1 MLLLYMGVI
10 YILLSLLYGV
20 HTATKT
26 IRGYNFM
33 RKNQRLNIGF
43 FTCHLDNDY
52 AYEVC
57 KGVDYAAKE
66 LDVNL
71 IVFPGMYMNASYNDP
86 KNARFDYQ
94 YNSIFYYASKHTL
107 DALIVSIGSIGSF
120 ISENDMIAFLKNFN
134 VPILTIEI
142 EIPGYPY
149 LYTEGRT
156 GMRQAIEHLIT
167 EHHKTKI
174 GFVSGRRENADAK
187 ERLDTY
193 CQVLMEHNIPV
204 EEDRIVYGNFSEF
217 TEDIVNNLLDAN
229 PDLEAIVFANDSMAI
244 GGYNAIKARGL
255 EIGKDI
261 LVTGYD
267 NAPASLVLDP
277 PLTTVHNNII
287 DMGYHAVYEV
297 LNLLDHGSTNT
308 SILNSS
314 LIVRSSCGCGDFKVR
329 NAKKLTSIFATS
341 DLPAAKTYILN
352 YLFGDYKDNFYYE
365 ELICRFSPILE
376 MILKPFADKSMDFN
390 IQLISSNLLELI
402 ETDFIDLY
410 FSTDKL
416 SHAIRELH
424 QLLCSLAN
432 NEHSRCKVMQL
443 FNRLFSDM
451 LAKLS
456 GTLYNTIHDH
466 KKAVWSSMYIT
477 RDTLTYSDDEESCF
491 RLIMDKLQDAHFTS
505 SYMYIYEEPVM
516 LMPDGSWKIPKNLY
530 LQACNNNGKT
540 VYLSGDDRLIS
551 SDKVFFNQ
559 YTSYDR
565 RRTLV
570 ITPLFTNNIQYGL
583 FVGEIGIEHFPNI
596 YPNSLQLAISLN
608 FISLMKQQLLT
619 QSKLASSAAELN
631 EKNRL
636 LNKLSVTDGL
646 TGINNR
652 RGFLDSVQSHVT
664 SSFNEGKPAM
674 LLFAD
679 MDNLKQVND
688 RFGHKNGDYAIK
700 SIARI
705 LQESFTD
712 DDVIGRIGGDEFVAF
727 CFLDDPHTPDDLCQ
741 KIKTLSCQLNKTNGK
756 PYYVDISL
764 GVSTFICNPTLNIED
779 VMHQADESL
788 YEHKKNKR
796 KDVMKPV

>member
-1 MLLLYMGVI
+1 M
-10 YILLSLLYGV
+10 
-20 HTATKT
+20 
-26 IRGYNFM
+26 
-33 RKNQRLNIGF
+33 KNSKKRLNIGF

-120 ISENDMIAFLKNFN
+120 ISQNDMIAFLNNFDI
-134 VPILTIEI
+134 PILTIEV
-142 EIPGYPY
+142 EVPGYPY

-167 EHHKTKI
+167 EHGKTKI

-187 ERLDTY
+187 ERLETY
-193 CQVLMEHNIPV
+193 CQVLMEHDIPV
-204 EEDRIVYGNFSEF
+204 EEERIVYGNFSEY

-229 PDLEAIVFANDSMAI
+229 PDLEAIVFANDTMAI

-267 NAPASLVLDP
+267 DAPAALVLDP

-297 LNLLDHGSTNT
+297 LNLLEQGRTNT
-308 SILNSS
+308 SILNSR
-314 LIVRSSCGCGDFKVR
+314 LIVRSSCGCGDFKLE
-329 NAKKLTSIFATS
+329 NTSEKLVSIFSENDISTAMTFT
-341 DLPAAKTYILN
+341 LE
-352 YLFGDYKDNFYYE
+352 YLFSDYTGNFYYN
-365 ELICRFSPILE
+365 ELIERFSPILKS
-376 MILKPFADKSMDFN
+376 ILTPFLARTMAFDEEYISDMLLDLIESSFSKLYFNADKLTYT
-390 IQLISSNLLELI
+390 IKELC
-402 ETDFIDLY
+402 
-410 FSTDKL
+410 
-416 SHAIRELH
+416 R
-424 QLLCSLAN
+424 LLCSISQ
-432 NEHSRCKVMQL
+432 NEHEKCAVMTL
-443 FNRLFSDM
+443 FNSLYCNV
-451 LAKLS
+451 LS
-456 GTLYNTIHDH
+456 KTSSTLYNTVHEH
-466 KKAVWSSMYIT
+466 KQTVWSSMYIT

-491 RLIMDKLQDAHFTS
+491 RLIMDKLYGSHFDS
-505 SYMYIYEEPVM
+505 SFMYIYEEPVM
-516 LMPDGSWKIPKNLY
+516 FLPDGSWKIPKTLY
-530 LQACNNNGKT
+530 LQACNNKGKT
-540 VYLSGDDRLIS
+540 VYLNGDDRLIS
-551 SDKVFFNQ
+551 SEKVFFNQ
-559 YTSYDR
+559 YTPYDR

-583 FVGEIGIEHFPNI
+583 FVGEISIEYFQNI

-608 FISLMKQQLLT
+608 FIALMKQQLLT

-631 EKNRL
+631 EKNKL
-636 LNKLSVTDGL
+636 LSTLSITDGL

-652 RGFLDSVQSHVT
+652 RGFMDSVQAKVNSQ
-664 SSFNEGKPAM
+664 FNEGKPAM

-688 RFGHKNGDYAIK
+688 RFGHKNGDYAIRC
-700 SIARI
+700 IAQI
-705 LQESFTD
+705 LQESFESE
-712 DDVIGRIGGDEFVAF
+712 DVIGRIGGDEFVAF
-727 CFLDDPHTPDDLCQ
+727 CFLDDPHTPDKMCN
-741 KIKTLSCQLNKTNGK
+741 KIKKLSAQLNETNGK

-764 GVSTFICNPTLNIED
+764 GVSTFTCEPTLNIED
-779 VMHQADESL
+779 VLHTADESL
-788 YEHKKNKR
+788 YENKKNKR
-796 KDVMKPV
+796 KDVLKPV

>member
-1 MLLLYMGVI
+1 M
-10 YILLSLLYGV
+10 
-20 HTATKT
+20 K
-26 IRGYNFM
+26 
-33 RKNQRLNIGF
+33 KNNKRLNIGF

-120 ISENDMIAFLKNFN
+120 LSENDMIAFLKNFDI
-134 VPILTIEI
+134 PILTIEI
-142 EIPGYPY
+142 EVPGYPY

-156 GMRQAIEHLIT
+156 GMREAIEHLIT

-193 CQVLMEHNIPV
+193 CQVLMDHNIPV
-204 EEDRIVYGNFSEF
+204 EEDRIVYGNFSEY

-267 NAPASLVLDP
+267 NAPASLILDP
-277 PLTTVHNNII
+277 PLTTVHNNIL
-287 DMGYHAVYEV
+287 DMGYHAVHEV
-297 LNLLDHGSTNT
+297 LHLLEHGNT
-308 SILNSS
+308 SKSILNSN
-314 LIVRSSCGCGDFKVR
+314 LIVRSSCGCGDFKSKKAQELASIL
-329 NAKKLTSIFATS
+329 AKKDI
-341 DLPAAKTYILN
+341 DLARNYILQ
-352 YLFGDYKDNFYYE
+352 YLFGSYRDNFYYSKLISLFADPL
-365 ELICRFSPILE
+365 EL
-376 MILKPFADKSMDFN
+376 ILKPLINGSMDFN
-390 IQLISSNLLELI
+390 ITDISGSLLAMI
-402 ETDFIDLY
+402 DTDFIDLY
-410 FSTDKL
+410 FSSDKL
-416 SHAIRELH
+416 TYAIRELN
-424 QLLCSLAN
+424 QLLCSIAD
-432 NEHSRCKVMQL
+432 ESHKCKIMEL
-443 FNRLFSDM
+443 FNRLYSDM
-451 LAKLS
+451 LAKS
-456 GTLYNTIHDH
+456 STTLYNTIHNH
-466 KKAVWSSMYIT
+466 KQAVWASMYIT
-477 RDTLTYSDDEESCF
+477 RDTLTYSGDEESCF
-491 RLIMDKLQDAHFTS
+491 RLIMDKLQDAHFKS
-505 SYMYIYEEPVM
+505 SYMYMYEEPVM
-516 LMPDGSWKIPKNLY
+516 LMADGSWKIPKTMY

-540 VYLSGDDRLIS
+540 TYLSGDDRLIC

-559 YTSYDR
+559 YTSFDR

-583 FVGEIGIEHFPNI
+583 FVGEIGIEHFQNI
-596 YPNSLQLAISLN
+596 YPNSLQLATSLN

-619 QSKLASSAAELN
+619 QSKLANSAAELN
-631 EKNRL
+631 EKNIL
-636 LNKLSVTDGL
+636 LNKLSITDGL

-652 RGFLDSVQSHVT
+652 RGFLDSVQAHVN
-664 SSFNEGKPAM
+664 SSYNEGKPAM

-688 RFGHKNGDYAIK
+688 RFGHKNGDYSIK
-700 SIARI
+700 CIAHI
-705 LQESFTD
+705 LQQSFNSN
-712 DDVIGRIGGDEFVAF
+712 DVIGRIGGDEFVAF
-727 CFLDDPHTPDDLCQ
+727 CFLDDPHTPDHLCA
-741 KIKTLSCQLNKTNGK
+741 KIKELSDRLNQTNEK
-756 PYYVDISL
+756 PYYIDVSL
-764 GVSTFICNPTLNIED
+764 GISTFICSPSLNIED
-779 VMHQADESL
+779 VLHQADEAL

-796 KDVMKPV
+796 KDVLKPA

>member
-1 MLLLYMGVI
+1 ME
-10 YILLSLLYGV
+10 
-20 HTATKT
+20 
-26 IRGYNFM
+26 
-33 RKNQRLNIGF
+33 KNKRRPNIGF

-120 ISENDMIAFLKNFN
+120 LSENDMIAFLKNFDI
-134 VPILTIEI
+134 PILTIEI
-142 EIPGYPY
+142 EVPGYPY
-149 LYTEGRT
+149 LYTEGKT
-156 GMRQAIEHLIT
+156 GMRAAIEHLIT
-167 EHHKTKI
+167 EHKKTKI

-187 ERLDTY
+187 ERLETY
-193 CQVLMEHNIPV
+193 YQVLTEHHIPID
-204 EEDRIVYGNFSEF
+204 ENRIVYGNFSEF

-244 GGYNAIKARGL
+244 GGYNAIKQRGL

-287 DMGYHAVYEV
+287 DMGYHAVHEV
-297 LNLLDHGSTNT
+297 LNLLSHGQTNV
-308 SILNSS
+308 SILNSN
-314 LIVRSSCGCGDFKVR
+314 LIVRSSCGCGDFKL
-329 NAKKLTSIFATS
+329 KKAQKLNSIFAEHDTQ
-341 DLPAAKTYILN
+341 AAKKYISD
-352 YLFGDYKDNFYYE
+352 YLFGDYKNNFYYA
-365 ELICRFSPILE
+365 ELTRRFAPVLDLILE
-376 MILKPFADKSMDFN
+376 PFSDKTMNFDISAISNQILA
-390 IQLISSNLLELI
+390 LID
-402 ETDFIDLY
+402 TDFIKLY

-416 SHAIRELH
+416 THAIRELSH
-424 QLLCSLAN
+424 LLCSLAD
-432 NEHSRCKVMQL
+432 NEHGRCKVMQL
-443 FNRLFSDM
+443 FNRLYSDI
-451 LAKLS
+451 LAKS
-456 GTLYNTIHDH
+456 SNTLYNTVHEH
-466 KKAVWSSMYIT
+466 KEAVWSSMYIT

-491 RLIMDKLQDAHFTS
+491 RLIMEKLQDAHFTS
-505 SYMYIYEEPVM
+505 SYMYIYEDPVM
-516 LMPDGSWKIPKNLY
+516 MLPDGSWKIPKTLY
-530 LQACNNNGKT
+530 LQTCNNNGKT
-540 VYLSGDDRLIS
+540 VYLNGDDRLIS

-565 RRTLV
+565 RKTLV

-583 FVGEIGIEHFPNI
+583 FVGEIGIEYFQNI

-619 QSKLASSAAELN
+619 QSKLACSAAELN

-636 LNKLSVTDGL
+636 LNRLSITDGL

-652 RGFLDSVQSHVT
+652 RGFLDNVQSHVN
-664 SSFNEGKPAM
+664 SSYNDGKPAM

-700 SIARI
+700 SIAHI
-705 LQESFTD
+705 LQESFHE
-712 DDVIGRIGGDEFVAF
+712 DDVIGRIGGDEFVGF
-727 CFLDDPHTPDDLCQ
+727 CFLEDPHTPDDLCS
-741 KIKTLSCQLNKTNGK
+741 KIKELSTQLNETNGK
-756 PYYVDISL
+756 PYFVDISL
-764 GVSTFICNPTLNIED
+764 GVSTFQCSPTLNIED
-779 VMHQADESL
+779 VLHQADKSL
-788 YEHKKNKR
+788 YKHKKNKR
-796 KDVMKPV
+796 KDVLKPV

>member
-1 MLLLYMGVI
+1 M
-10 YILLSLLYGV
+10 
-20 HTATKT
+20 K
-26 IRGYNFM
+26 
-33 RKNQRLNIGF
+33 KKQKRLNIGF

-120 ISENDMIAFLKNFN
+120 ISESDMIAFLKNFDI
-134 VPILTIEI
+134 PILTIEV
-142 EIPGYPY
+142 EVPGYPY
-149 LYTEGRT
+149 LYTEGKT

-167 EHHKTKI
+167 EHSKTKI

-193 CQVLMEHNIPV
+193 CQVLMEHNIPI
-204 EEDRIVYGNFSEF
+204 EEDRIVYGNFSEY

-267 NAPASLVLDP
+267 DAPAALILDP
-277 PLTTVHNNII
+277 PLTTVHNHII

-297 LNLLDHGSTNT
+297 LNLLEQGHTNV
-308 SILNSS
+308 SILNSK
-314 LIVRSSCGCGDFKVR
+314 LMVRSSCGCG
-329 NAKKLTSIFATS
+329 NYKLEKNSEKLESVFSSANTQAVVDYTL
-341 DLPAAKTYILN
+341 D
-352 YLFGDYKDNFYYE
+352 YLFSDYKGNFYHN
-365 ELICRFSPILE
+365 ELLEKFSPILE
-376 MILKPFADKSMDFN
+376 LILTPFLDKSMIFD
-390 IQLISSNLLELI
+390 QEAISEKILKFLDTS
-402 ETDFIDLY
+402 FVQLY
-410 FSTDKL
+410 FSSDKITF
-416 SHAIRELH
+416 AIKELC
-424 QLLCSLAN
+424 QLLCNMTNTQSEECAV
-432 NEHSRCKVMQL
+432 RAL
-443 FNRLFSDM
+443 FNKLFLDI
-451 LAKLS
+451 LS
-456 GTLYNTIHDH
+456 KVSNTLYNTIHEH
-466 KKAVWSSMYIT
+466 KQVVWSSMYIT

-491 RLIMDKLQDAHFTS
+491 RLIMDKLYASHFDS
-505 SYMYIYEEPVM
+505 SYMYIYEDPVM
-516 LMPDGSWKIPKNLY
+516 LLPDGSWKIPKNLY
-530 LQACNNNGKT
+530 LQACNNKGKT
-540 VYLSGDDRLIS
+540 VYLNGDDRLIS
-551 SDKVFFNQ
+551 SDKIFFNQ
-559 YTSYDR
+559 YTPYDR

-583 FVGEIGIEHFPNI
+583 FVGEIDIEYFRNI
-596 YPNSLQLAISLN
+596 YPNSLQLAISQN
-608 FISLMKQQLLT
+608 FIALMKQQLLT

-636 LNKLSVTDGL
+636 LNMLSITDGL

-652 RGFLDSVQSHVT
+652 RGFLDSVQSQVN
-664 SSFNEGKPAM
+664 SLFNEGKPAM

-700 SIARI
+700 SIAGI
-705 LQESFTD
+705 LKESFQA

-727 CFLDDPHTPDDLCQ
+727 CFLDNPNTQEELCNT
-741 KIKTLSCQLNKTNGK
+741 IKKLSAELNEKSEK
-756 PYYVDISL
+756 PYYIDISL
-764 GVSTFICNPTLNIED
+764 GYTTFVCQPTLNIED
-779 VMHQADESL
+779 VLHEADVAL
-788 YEHKKNKR
+788 YEQKKNKR

>member
-1 MLLLYMGVI
+1 MGVT
-10 YILLSLLYGV
+10 ILLSGLCAQGLCRD
-20 HTATKT
+20 KDF
-26 IRGYNFM
+26 RGCNNFM
-33 RKNQRLNIGF
+33 KKSNKRLNIGF

-120 ISENDMIAFLKNFN
+120 LSENDMIAFLKNFN
-134 VPILTIEI
+134 IPILTIEI
-142 EIPGYPY
+142 EVPGYPY

-193 CQVLMEHNIPV
+193 CQVLMDHNIPV

-267 NAPASLVLDP
+267 DTPAALVLDP
-277 PLTTVHNNII
+277 PLTTVHNHII

-297 LNLLDHGSTNT
+297 LNLLDHGSTST
-308 SILNSS
+308 SILSSS
-314 LIVRSSCGCGDFKVR
+314 LIVRSSCGCGNYKL
-329 NAKKLTSIFATS
+329 NKAKELTSVFAAN
-341 DLPAAKTYILN
+341 DLQKAKNYVLN

-365 ELICRFSPILE
+365 ELIERFSEPLE
-376 MILKPFADKSMDFN
+376 LILKPVADGSMAFDAAA
-390 IQLISSNLLELI
+390 ISGSLLALIA
-402 ETDFIDLY
+402 TDFVDLY
-410 FSTDKL
+410 FSNDKL
-416 SHAIRELH
+416 THAIRELN
-424 QLLCSLAN
+424 QLLCSLVDDN
-432 NEHSRCKVMQL
+432 NRCKIMRL
-443 FNRLFSDM
+443 FNQLYSDM
-451 LAKLS
+451 LAKS
-456 GTLYNTIHDH
+456 SSTLYNTIHDH

-491 RLIMDKLQDAHFTS
+491 RLIMDKLQDAHFIS

-516 LMPDGSWKIPKNLY
+516 LMSDGSWKIPKNLY

-551 SDKVFFNQ
+551 SDKLFFNQ

-583 FVGEIGIEHFPNI
+583 FVGEIGIEHFQNI
-596 YPNSLQLAISLN
+596 YPNSLQLATSLN

-619 QSKLASSAAELN
+619 QSKLASSASELS
-631 EKNRL
+631 EKNKL
-636 LNKLSVTDGL
+636 LNKLSITDGL

-652 RGFLDSVQSHVT
+652 RGFLDSVQHLVN
-664 SSFNEGKPAM
+664 SSYNEGKPAM

-700 SIARI
+700 SIAQI
-705 LQESFTD
+705 LQQSFDT

-727 CFLDDPHTPDDLCQ
+727 CFLDDPHTPDHLCS
-741 KIKTLSCQLNKTNGK
+741 KIKTLSEHLNETNGK

-779 VMHQADESL
+779 VLHQADESL

-796 KDVMKPV
+796 KDVLKPV

>member
-1 MLLLYMGVI
+1 MKK
-10 YILLSLLYGV
+10 S
-20 HTATKT
+20 K
-26 IRGYNFM
+26 
-33 RKNQRLNIGF
+33 KRLNIGF

-120 ISENDMIAFLKNFN
+120 ISENDMIAFLNNFDI
-134 VPILTIEI
+134 PILTIEI
-142 EIPGYPY
+142 EVPGYPY
-149 LYTEGRT
+149 LYTEGKT

-167 EHHKTKI
+167 EHGKTKI

-187 ERLDTY
+187 ERLETY

-204 EEDRIVYGNFSEF
+204 EEDRIVYGNFSEY

-267 NAPASLVLDP
+267 DAPASLVLDP
-277 PLTTVHNNII
+277 PLTTVHNHII

-297 LNLLDHGSTNT
+297 LTLLEQGHTNV
-308 SILNSS
+308 SILNSR
-314 LIVRSSCGCGDFKVR
+314 LMVRSSCGCG
-329 NAKKLTSIFATS
+329 NYKLSKESKQFSSVFSNTEVAPVLAYTL
-341 DLPAAKTYILN
+341 D
-352 YLFGDYKDNFYYE
+352 YLFSDYKGNFYHN
-365 ELICRFSPILE
+365 ELVQRFTPILE
-376 MILKPFADKSMDFN
+376 LILTPFLARTMDFDKET
-390 IQLISSNLLELI
+390 ISGKLLSLLNTSFVE
-402 ETDFIDLY
+402 LY
-410 FSTDKL
+410 FSSDKL
-416 SHAIRELH
+416 TYAVKELC
-424 QLLCSLAN
+424 QLLCHMSKD
-432 NEHSRCKVMQL
+432 ETERCAVMTL
-443 FNRLFSDM
+443 FNGLFSNI
-451 LAKLS
+451 LAKTS
-456 GTLYNTIHDH
+456 NTLYNTVHEH
-466 KKAVWSSMYIT
+466 KQAVWSSMYIT

-491 RLIMDKLQDAHFTS
+491 RLIMDKLNASNFDS
-505 SYMYIYEEPVM
+505 SYMYIYEDPVM
-516 LMPDGSWKIPKNLY
+516 LLPDGSWKIPKNLY
-530 LQACNNNGKT
+530 LQACNNKGKT

-551 SDKVFFNQ
+551 SDKIFFNQ
-559 YTSYDR
+559 YTPYDR

-583 FVGEIGIEHFPNI
+583 FVGEIDIEYFRNI

-608 FISLMKQQLLT
+608 FIALMKQQLLT

-631 EKNRL
+631 EKNKL

-652 RGFLDSVQSHVT
+652 RGFLDSVQAQVNSL
-664 SSFNEGKPAM
+664 FNEGKAAM

-705 LQESFTD
+705 LQESFQQ

-727 CFLDDPHTPDDLCQ
+727 CFLDNPKTPDEMCE
-741 KIKTLSCQLNKTNGK
+741 KIKKLSAQLNETNGK

-764 GVSTFICNPTLNIED
+764 GVTTFTCDPTLNIED
-779 VMHQADESL
+779 VLHKADVAL